1 MLITVLFLFSAQM
14 AEGQV
19 PADDPLA
26 VEHFGFIN
34 YDTNY
39 IFCPGNPE
47 VLKSFFTRLDT
58 LLFYGKG
65 QTSILHI
72 GGSHIQT
79 DVYSHQMRSRLHHLQ
94 PGVNGGRG
102 LIFPVSI
109 TGSNNPRNFSV
120 SYTGKWQNC
129 RNTQRNRTCNI
140 GLTGMMLA
148 TSDSTATITFQNRDQ
163 NELYQTTIIR
173 VFHYDASDNYR
184 VQLQQEDPYLIRSIE
199 YFPEGYT
206 EIRLNAPVESFTLE
220 VYKSGSNPALFEF
233 FGIELINEDPGI
245 VYHSVGVN
253 GASIP
258 SFLRCNLLKDH
269 LAVIHP
275 DLVILSL
282 GTNDAFSKKFD
293 PEVYKRNY
301 IMLIEL
307 IRTINPDADILLTVP
322 NDVFFNRKRVN
333 HNTTLQEEVILQLAE
348 TYQCGV
354 WNFFQVMGGINSVP
368 VWYKNGLMQKDRVHF
383 TPRGYVLKGD
393 LLFSAMMKSYGI
405 HLENKQ

>member
-1 MLITVLFLFSAQM
+1 MLIAVLFLFSAQM

-120 SYTGKWQNC
+120 SYTGK
-129 RNTQRNRTCNI
+129 
-140 GLTGMMLA
+140 MA
-148 TSDSTATITFQNRDQ
+148 
-163 NELYQTTIIR
+163 
-173 VFHYDASDNYR
+173 
-184 VQLQQEDPYLIRSIE
+184 
-199 YFPEGYT
+199 
-206 EIRLNAPVESFTLE
+206 
-220 VYKSGSNPALFEF
+220 K
-233 FGIELINEDPGI
+233 
-245 VYHSVGVN
+245 
-253 GASIP
+253 
-258 SFLRCNLLKDH
+258 
-269 LAVIHP
+269 
-275 DLVILSL
+275 
-282 GTNDAFSKKFD
+282 
-293 PEVYKRNY
+293 
-301 IMLIEL
+301 
-307 IRTINPDADILLTVP
+307 
-322 NDVFFNRKRVN
+322 
-333 HNTTLQEEVILQLAE
+333 LQE
-348 TYQCGV
+348 Y
-354 WNFFQVMGGINSVP
+354 P
-368 VWYKNGLMQKDRVHF
+368 K
-383 TPRGYVLKGD
+383 
-393 LLFSAMMKSYGI
+393 KSY
-405 HLENKQ
+405 L